1 MEKKNLRFETIQLHG
16 GQSPDKEA
24 KARAV
29 PIYQTASYLFD
40 DTEDAADIFALKKF
54 GYAYSRTR
62 NPLFETLGTRLAQLE
77 GGKSTLV
84 TSSGM
89 AAITYA
95 ILGLAKAGDEI
106 VSTSKLYGGTS
117 TLFNYTLKDMG
128 ITVKYFN
135 PDNTD
140 ELKSVITDKTKA
152 VFIETIG
159 NPEINVT
166 DIEAVAKISHDNG
179 LPLIVDNTFATP
191 YLCKPIDFGADIIV
205 HSLTKFL
212 GGHGTSIGGIL
223 IDSGNFNWDN
233 GKFPQLTEPQ
243 ERFRGIDFYEQFG
256 DTAFITRTRNTL
268 MSDIGACISPFN
280 AFLILQGIETL
291 SLRMERH
298 VENAKKVADYLNNH
312 EKIEW
317 VKYPELKDNKYH
329 EIAKK
334 YLPKGAGAIFSFGVV
349 GGYEAGKKLIENV
362 EIFSHLANVGD
373 AKSLIIHPTSTTHQ
387 QMSDEEQRTAGV
399 TPELLRL
406 SVGIENVEDLIDD
419 LEQALS
425 KI

>member
-1 MEKKNLRFETIQLHG
+1 MENKNLRFETIQLHG
-16 GQSPDKEA
+16 SQNIDKEA
-24 KARAV
+24 KARAM

-40 DTEDAADIFALKKF
+40 DTKDASDIFALQKF

-62 NPLFETLGTRLAQLE
+62 NPAFETLGGRIAQLE
-77 GGKSTLV
+77 GGTSSLV
-84 TSSGM
+84 TASGM

-95 ILGLAKAGDEI
+95 ILGLAKVGDEI
-106 VSTSKLYGGTS
+106 VASSTLYGGTM

-135 PDNTD
+135 PDHTD
-140 ELKSVITDKTKA
+140 ELKDVITDKTKA

-166 DIEAVAKISHDNG
+166 DIETIAKISHENE

-191 YLCKPIDFGADIIV
+191 YLCRPIEFGADIVV

-223 IDSGNFNWDN
+223 VDSGKFNWDN
-233 GKFPQLTEPQ
+233 GKYPQLTEPQ
-243 ERFRGIDFYEQFG
+243 ERFKGIDFYEQFG
-256 DTAFITRTRNTL
+256 ETAFITRTRNTL
-268 MSDIGACISPFN
+268 MSDVGASLSPFN

-298 VENAKKVADYLNNH
+298 VENAKKVAEYLNNH

-317 VKYPELKDNKYH
+317 VKYPELESNKYH

-334 YLPKGAGAIFSFGVV
+334 YLPKGAGAIFSFGVK
-349 GGYEAGKKLIENV
+349 GGYEAGKKLIESV

-387 QMSDEEQRTAGV
+387 QLSVEEQKTAGV
-399 TPELLRL
+399 TEELIRL
-406 SVGIENVEDLIDD
+406 SVGIENVEDLIED
-419 LEQALS
+419 LEQALN

>member
-1 MEKKNLRFETIQLHG
+1 MDKKNLRFETIQLHG
-16 GQSPDKEA
+16 GQVLDKES
-24 KARAV
+24 KSRAM
-29 PIYQTASYLFD
+29 PIYQTASYVFD
-40 DTEDAADIFALKKF
+40 DAEDAADIFGLKKF

-62 NPLFETLGTRLAQLE
+62 NPAFETLGARMEQLE
-77 GGKSTLV
+77 GGTSTLV
-84 TSSGM
+84 TASGM
-89 AAITYA
+89 AAITNT

-106 VSTSKLYGGTS
+106 VSSSTLYGGTM

-135 PDNTD
+135 PDNID
-140 ELKSVITDKTKA
+140 ELDQVITDKTKA

-166 DIEAVAKISHDNG
+166 DIEAIADISHKNE

-191 YLCKPIDFGADIIV
+191 YLCRPIDYGADIVV

-212 GGHGTSIGGIL
+212 GGHGTSIGGII
-223 IDSGNFNWDN
+223 IDSGKFNWDN

-243 ERFRGIDFYEQFG
+243 ERFKGVDFYEQFG
-256 DTAFITRTRNTL
+256 ETAFITRTRNVVL
-268 MSDIGACISPFN
+268 SDVGACLSPFN

-298 VENAKKVADYLNNH
+298 VENAQKVAEYLENH
-312 EKIEW
+312 EKISW
-317 VKYPELKDNKYH
+317 VKYPGLKSNKYH

-334 YLPKGAGAIFSFGVV
+334 YLPKGAGSVFAFGVK
-349 GGYEAGKKLIENV
+349 GGYEAGKKLIESV
-362 EIFSHLANVGD
+362 EIFSHLANIGD

-387 QMSDEEQRTAGV
+387 QLTVEEQESAGV
-399 TPELLRL
+399 TEELIRL
-406 SVGIENVEDLIDD
+406 SVGIENVEDLIED
-419 LEQALS
+419 LDQAL
-425 KI
+425 KEI

>member
-1 MEKKNLRFETIQLHG
+1 MKKLRFETIQLHG
-16 GQSPDKEA
+16 GQTVDKEA
-24 KARAV
+24 KARAM

-62 NPLFETLGTRLAQLE
+62 NPAFETLGKRIAQLE
-77 GGKSTLV
+77 GGDSTLV

-106 VSTSKLYGGTS
+106 VATSTLYGGTV

-135 PDNTD
+135 PDNID
-140 ELKSVITDKTKA
+140 ELKEVITDKTKA
-152 VFIETIG
+152 VFIETLG
-159 NPEINVT
+159 NPEINVA
-166 DIEAVAKISHDNG
+166 DIETIADISHENG

-191 YLCKPIDFGADIIV
+191 YLCRPIEFGADIVI

-212 GGHGTSIGGIL
+212 GGHGTSIGGII
-223 IDSGNFNWDN
+223 IDSGKFNWDN
-233 GKFPQLTEPQ
+233 GKFPGLTEPQ
-243 ERFRGIDFYEQFG
+243 ERFKGIDFYEQFKE
-256 DTAFITRTRNTL
+256 TAFITRTRNVL
-268 MSDIGACISPFN
+268 MSDLGACLSPFN

-298 VENAKKVADYLNNH
+298 VENAKKIAEYLDNH
-312 EKIEW
+312 DKIEW
-317 VKYPELKDNKYH
+317 VKYPALKENKYH
-329 EIAKK
+329 EISKK
-334 YLPKGAGAIFSFGVV
+334 YLPKGPGAIFAFGVK
-349 GGYEAGKKLIENV
+349 GGYEAGKKLIESV

-387 QMSDEEQRTAGV
+387 QLSVEEQKLAGV
-399 TPELLRL
+399 TEELIRL
-406 SVGIENVEDLIDD
+406 SVGLENVEDLIED

>member
-1 MEKKNLRFETIQLHG
+1 MKKLRFETVQLHG
-16 GQSPDKEA
+16 GQEVDKEA
-24 KARAV
+24 KARAM

-62 NPLFETLGTRLAQLE
+62 NPAFETLGKRVAELE
-77 GGKSTLV
+77 GGNSTLV
-84 TSSGM
+84 TASGM

-106 VSTSKLYGGTS
+106 VATSTLYGGTV

-135 PDNTD
+135 PDNID
-140 ELKSVITDKTKA
+140 ELKRVITDKTKA
-152 VFIETIG
+152 VFIETLG
-159 NPEINVT
+159 NPEINVV
-166 DIEAVAKISHDNG
+166 DIETIANISHENG

-191 YLCKPIDFGADIIV
+191 YLCRPIEFGADIVV

-212 GGHGTSIGGIL
+212 GGHGTSIGGII
-223 IDSGNFNWDN
+223 IDSGKFNWDN
-233 GKFPQLTEPQ
+233 GKFPGLTEPQ
-243 ERFRGIDFYEQFG
+243 ERFKGIDFYEQFKE
-256 DTAFITRTRNTL
+256 TAFITRTRNVL
-268 MSDIGACISPFN
+268 MSDVGACLSPFN

-298 VENAKKVADYLNNH
+298 VENTMRIAEYLDNH

-317 VKYPELKDNKYH
+317 VKYPDLKDNKYH
-329 EIAKK
+329 EMSKK
-334 YLPKGAGAIFSFGVV
+334 YLPKGSGAIFAFGVK
-349 GGYEAGKKLIENV
+349 GGYEAGKKLIESV

-387 QMSDEEQRTAGV
+387 QLSIEEQRSAGV
-399 TPELLRL
+399 TEELIRL
-406 SVGIENVEDLIDD
+406 SVGLENVEDLIED